1 MGKFS
6 LKIILQCTFVRKGN
20 VVFSKINVQRNLS
33 YSVTNKMKKK
43 YSAILGSFD
52 LLIKT
57 KHYDEH
63 VKSCVQNALIFIQ
76 FIQ

>member
-6 LKIILQCTFVRKGN
+6 LKIILQCTFVRNGYS
-20 VVFSKINVQRNLS
+20 VVFSKINVQRNHS

-43 YSAILGSFD
+43 YSAILGSSD

-57 KHYDEH
+57 KHYDKH
-63 VKSCVQNALIFIQ
+63 VKS
-76 FIQ
+76 